1 MSDTNHPYYLDYLS
15 EKLPRVNLIEIPG
28 STSEIGPGAVK
39 YFSLADDSFYEPL
52 IQIVKTKQNLTSSEF
67 NT

>member
-1 MSDTNHPYYLDYLS
+1 MSDTKPQYFLDYLS
-15 EKLPRVNLIEIPG
+15 EKLPRVDLIEIRG

-39 YFSLADDSFYEPL
+39 YFSLADTSFYEPL
-52 IQIVKTKQNLTSSEF
+52 IIIVKTKQNLTSSEF

>member
-1 MSDTNHPYYLDYLS
+1 MSDAKPKYFLDYLS
-15 EKLPRVNLIEIPG
+15 EKLPRVDLIEIAG

-39 YFSLADDSFYEPL
+39 YFSLADHSFYEPL
-52 IQIVKTKQNLTSSEF
+52 IAIVKTKQNLTSSEF